1 MATSLLLLVIMG
13 ATVLVALAFPP
24 APAAPKPTTPVVS
37 ATTSTANVTK
47 LQIIL
52 AFPNGTR
59 FSSGSLSAA
68 GMISEIYNQTFL
80 FNTIAPGNYSL
91 TYSGNASVY
100 LPPTTISVSSGLN
113 VAKLAV
119 YRMITIVLVD
129 SPNLAYNN
137 TTPGPSIVV
146 DNGTA
151 VRLTLKN
158 NSSLIHDVAVVRTL
172 GNVSTSNVLFGST
185 SDTLNAG
192 GTTNDT
198 FIVSTPGSFYYQDL
212 IGNHAKDGEYGY
224 FLVQVPTSATTT
236 RKT

>member
-1 MATSLLLLVIMG
+1 MATSLLLLLIIG
-13 ATVLVALAFPP
+13 ATVIVAIAFPP
-24 APAAPKPTTPVVS
+24 APASPKPTTPVVS
-37 ATTSTANVTK
+37 ATTTASANVTK
-47 LQIIL
+47 LEIIL

-68 GMISEIYNQTFL
+68 GMKSQLYNESYLFSAIS
-80 FNTIAPGNYSL
+80 PGNYSL
-91 TYSGNASVY
+91 AYLGNVSVY

-113 VAKLAV
+113 VAKLTV
-119 YRMITIVLVD
+119 YAMVTIVLVN
-129 SPNLAYNN
+129 SPNLAFNS
-137 TTPGPSIVV
+137 TTPGPTILVN
-146 DNGTA
+146 NGTA

-198 FIVSTPGSFYYQDL
+198 FVVNTPGSFYYQDL

-224 FLVQVPTSATTT
+224 FIVQLLTTTT